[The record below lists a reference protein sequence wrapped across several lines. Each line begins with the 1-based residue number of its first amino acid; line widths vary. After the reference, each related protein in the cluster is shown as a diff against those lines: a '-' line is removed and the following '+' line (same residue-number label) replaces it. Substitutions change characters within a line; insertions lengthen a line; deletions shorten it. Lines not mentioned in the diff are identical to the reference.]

1 MILTRYRHT
10 IYRRTGFRPTI
21 SSTIMKF
28 VSPDQNPPQER
39 QGRRKIGGAEAEQ
52 GGKIHLV
59 ISQAIMPRRRGRA
72 RMAYSYLTPMWARD
86 ARLADHRRQ
95 SLARP
100 TAIPFA
106 RNCQ

>member
-1 MILTRYRHT
+1 VR
-10 IYRRTGFRPTI
+10 G
-21 SSTIMKF
+21 
-28 VSPDQNPPQER
+28 
-39 QGRRKIGGAEAEQ
+39 IGGAGAEQ

-72 RMAYSYLTPMWARD
+72 RMAYSYLTPMWARA
-86 ARLADHRRQ
+86 ARLADHHRRQ

-106 RNCQ
+106 RNCE

>member
-1 MILTRYRHT
+1 
-10 IYRRTGFRPTI
+10 
-21 SSTIMKF
+21 MKF
-28 VSPDQNPPQER
+28 VAPGENPSRER
-39 QGRRKIGGAEAEQ
+39 KGRRGIAEAGAEQ

-59 ISQAIMPRRRGRA
+59 ISQAIMPRRRGWA
-72 RMAYSYLTPMWARD
+72 RMAYSYLTPMWARG

-95 SLARP
+95 SLACP